1 MRSFL
6 TALLAGCFCLP
17 LVGGEESAKEL
28 FEFAKAKA
36 EKGDASAQV
45 TLGLMYEYGR
55 GVAKND
61 VEAVKWYRKAAE
73 QGDADAQIYLGSR
86 YGYGRGVAKDDAE
99 AVKWYRKAAEQGVAV
114 AQLYLGLMYAKGQGV
129 LEDRVTALVWWSI
142 AAANGDKNAKS
153 NKIKIAKKM
162 TPEQIAQAQALS
174 KEMTQKNPKLLK

>member
-73 QGDADAQIYLGSR
+73 QGVSERIG
-86 YGYGRGVAKDDAE
+86 
-99 AVKWYRKAAEQGVAV
+99 
-114 AQLYLGLMYAKGQGV
+114 
-129 LEDRVTALVWWSI
+129 
-142 AAANGDKNAKS
+142 
-153 NKIKIAKKM
+153 
-162 TPEQIAQAQALS
+162 
-174 KEMTQKNPKLLK
+174 